1 MPSVHHTS
9 RSLPSV
15 TQSIDKIAEAESQQ
29 SILYRGHLHVTNR
42 KERLIGAIGTC
53 VGTRRDPHAHPMHGF
68 APRAHSAHVTE
79 CARRSNPLCSGS
91 TPVPYS
97 AHRSAHGMCSD
108 PPPPH
113 GGGGLDMG
121 LDVIPRDRVKVSD
134 IERCFRPGVG
144 CC

>member
-68 APRAHSAHVTE
+68 APRHHSAHPTPVTVHSG
-79 CARRSNPLCSGS
+79 ADVQSSNPLCSGQHS
-91 TPVPYS
+91 GPSSIVQLMECAPI
-97 AHRSAHGMCSD
+97 HRRRTVEVDWM
-108 PPPPH
+108 
-113 GGGGLDMG
+113 
-121 LDVIPRDRVKVSD
+121 
-134 IERCFRPGVG
+134 
-144 CC
+144 